1 MSNLFFDTEYQP
13 NPTGERV
20 QFIEKLTQGPAG
32 PRGAQGP
39 VGPQGPAGSGGGE
52 WGAITGTLSSQT
64 DLQQAL
70 TDATPDSIQFNT
82 AAVETINVGKMFWND
97 ADGTIDLGLKGGN
110 VTLQIGQ
117 EEVLRVVNKSGG
129 DLLEA
134 DFAAVRI
141 RSVSEGGS
149 QGGRLAVV
157 KAKADSDA
165 NSATTIGLVTETI
178 PNNQEGFVTI
188 SGKVSKINTTG
199 AKSFGGLE
207 TWVDGD
213 VLYLDP
219 VNAGYLTKV
228 KPQAPEHTI
237 IVGWIAYAHANNGRI
252 FVKVDNGYE
261 IDELHNVKI
270 TSPTDGDVLIYD
282 GTQNVWKNVPLSSL
296 LS

>member
-1 MSNLFFDTEYQP
+1 MSNLFFDAEYQP

-20 QFIEKLTQGPAG
+20 QFIQKLTQGPAG

-39 VGPQGPAGSGGGE
+39 QGTAGSGGGE
-52 WGAITGTLSSQT
+52 WGAITGTLSSQA
-64 DLQQAL
+64 DLQQVL

-97 ADGTIDLGLKGGN
+97 SDGTLDLGLKGGN
-110 VTLQIGQ
+110 VTLQLGQ
-117 EEVLRVVNKSGG
+117 EEVLRVVNKSGD

-134 DFAAVRI
+134 DFAAVRL
-141 RSVSEGGS
+141 RDVSEGGS

-157 KAKADSDA
+157 KAQADNDF
-165 NSATTIGLVTETI
+165 NSETTIGLVTETI
-178 PNNQEGFVTI
+178 LNNQEGFITI

-199 AKSFGGLE
+199 EKSFGGLE

-213 VLYLDP
+213 ILYLDP

-228 KPQAPEHTI
+228 KPQAPDHTI
-237 IVGWIAYAHANNGRI
+237 IVGWIAYSHQNNGRI
-252 FVKVDNGYE
+252 FVKVNSGYE
-261 IDELHNVKI
+261 LEEIHNVNI
-270 TSPTDGDVLIYD
+270 TSPTDGDVLVYD

-296 LS
+296 LP